1 MEEIKNLMETI
12 QKENKNAIVVWSEN
26 TANGLSVSIQMNGKT
41 ESFMTMAL
49 HMICSIAVTMDVT
62 PVEMLDTFKQL
73 CADNPEAINDVMET
87 LKRDLPADMP
97 SQLKEN
103 FMLITGTKGD
113 YYHKLVLNK
122 ILKEGTLDI
131 NPRPHYSDGLPAH
144 TYSINH
150 IMQQYDLSKG
160 ECPVETLRPIA
171 WKSAVKEILW
181 IYQMQSNKIND
192 LHEMG
197 IKYWDD
203 WDIGDG
209 TIGCRYGAT
218 IRRHNLMNKLL
229 KGIKQDPFGRRHI
242 MNMWQEDDFSDET
255 GGTTKG
261 LNPCCYETIWNVR
274 QGEDGL
280 YLDMLMNQRSSDY
293 EVSCAINELQYIAL
307 QLMVAKTCGFKPGM
321 FTHVIENVQIYDRHI
336 NNVKNLLTR
345 EPVKCCPQLILDT
358 DKTDF
363 YEFTIDDF
371 ALTDYPV
378 DKIKEKNPQ
387 MKFDLGI

>member
-1 MEEIKNLMETI
+1 M
-12 QKENKNAIVVWSEN
+12 
-26 TANGLSVSIQMNGKT
+26 SI
-41 ESFMTMAL
+41 
-49 HMICSIAVTMDVT
+49 I
-62 PVEMLDTFKQL
+62 
-73 CADNPEAINDVMET
+73 
-87 LKRDLPADMP
+87 
-97 SQLKEN
+97 
-103 FMLITGTKGD
+103 GTKGD
-113 YYHKLVLNK
+113 NNHRLVLQK
-122 ILKEGTLDI
+122 ILDEGTLDV
-131 NPRPHYSDGLPAH
+131 NPRPHYSDGTPAH

-181 IYQMQSNKIND
+181 IYQMQSNKLDD
-192 LHEMG
+192 LHDIG

-218 IRRHNLMNKLL
+218 VKRHNLMNKLL
-229 KGIKQDPFGRRHI
+229 NGLKKDPFGRRHI

-274 QGEDGL
+274 QGEDEL

-307 QLMVAKTCGFKPGM
+307 QLMIAKECGFKPGV
-321 FTHVIENVQIYDRHI
+321 FTHVIENAQIYDRHVD
-336 NNVKNLLTR
+336 NVKVLLTR
-345 EPVKCCPQLILDT
+345 NSVECNPQLILNT

-371 ALTDYPV
+371 VLADYPV
-378 DKIKEKNPQ
+378 EKIKEKNPQ

>member
-1 MEEIKNLMETI
+1 
-12 QKENKNAIVVWSEN
+12 
-26 TANGLSVSIQMNGKT
+26 
-41 ESFMTMAL
+41 
-49 HMICSIAVTMDVT
+49 
-62 PVEMLDTFKQL
+62 
-73 CADNPEAINDVMET
+73 
-87 LKRDLPADMP
+87 
-97 SQLKEN
+97 
-103 FMLITGTKGD
+103 
-113 YYHKLVLNK
+113 
-122 ILKEGTLDI
+122 
-131 NPRPHYSDGLPAH
+131 
-144 TYSINH
+144 
-150 IMQQYDLSKG
+150 MQQYDLSKG

-181 IYQMQSNKIND
+181 IYQMQSNRLDD

-218 IRRHNLMNKLL
+218 VKRHNLMNKLL

-255 GGTTKG
+255 SGTTKG

-307 QLMVAKTCGFKPGM
+307 QLMVAKVCGFKPGM
-321 FTHVIENVQIYDRHI
+321 FTHAIENVQIYDRHV
-336 NNVKNLLTR
+336 NNVKTLLTR
-345 EPVKCCPQLILDT
+345 ESVRCCPQLILDT

-371 ALTDYPV
+371 VLTDYPV

>member
-1 MEEIKNLMETI
+1 
-12 QKENKNAIVVWSEN
+12 
-26 TANGLSVSIQMNGKT
+26 
-41 ESFMTMAL
+41 
-49 HMICSIAVTMDVT
+49 
-62 PVEMLDTFKQL
+62 
-73 CADNPEAINDVMET
+73 
-87 LKRDLPADMP
+87 MP
-97 SQLKEN
+97 
-103 FMLITGTKGD
+103 ITGTKGD
-113 YYHKLVLNK
+113 CYHRLVLQK
-122 ILKEGTLDI
+122 ILDEGTLDV
-131 NPRPHYSDGLPAH
+131 NPRPHYSDRTPAH

-181 IYQMQSNKIND
+181 IYQMQSNKIDD
-192 LHEMG
+192 LHGMG

-218 IRRHNLMNKLL
+218 VKRHNLMNKLL
-229 KGIKQDPFGRRHI
+229 DGLKNDPFGRRHI

-274 QGEDGL
+274 QGKDGL

-307 QLMVAKTCGFKPGM
+307 QLMVAKACGFKPGV
-321 FTHVIENVQIYDRHI
+321 FTHVIENVQIYDRHVD
-336 NNVKNLLTR
+336 NVKTLLTR
-345 EPVKCCPQLILDT
+345 EPIKCHPQLMLNT

-371 ALTDYPV
+371 VLTDYPV
-378 DKIKEKNPQ
+378 EKIREKNPQ

>member
-1 MEEIKNLMETI
+1 
-12 QKENKNAIVVWSEN
+12 
-26 TANGLSVSIQMNGKT
+26 
-41 ESFMTMAL
+41 
-49 HMICSIAVTMDVT
+49 
-62 PVEMLDTFKQL
+62 
-73 CADNPEAINDVMET
+73 
-87 LKRDLPADMP
+87 
-97 SQLKEN
+97 
-103 FMLITGTKGD
+103 
-113 YYHKLVLNK
+113 
-122 ILKEGTLDI
+122 
-131 NPRPHYSDGLPAH
+131 
-144 TYSINH
+144 
-150 IMQQYDLSKG
+150 MQQYDLSKG

-171 WKSAVKEILW
+171 WKSAIKEILW
-181 IYQMQSNKIND
+181 IYQMQSNRLDD
-192 LHEMG
+192 LHKMG

-255 GGTTKG
+255 GGTIKG

-321 FTHVIENVQIYDRHI
+321 FTHIMENVQIYDRHV
-336 NNVKNLLTR
+336 NNIKNLLTR
-345 EPVKCCPQLILDT
+345 EPVKCCPRLILNT

-371 ALTDYPV
+371 VLTDYPV
-378 DKIKEKNPQ
+378 DKIKEKNLQ